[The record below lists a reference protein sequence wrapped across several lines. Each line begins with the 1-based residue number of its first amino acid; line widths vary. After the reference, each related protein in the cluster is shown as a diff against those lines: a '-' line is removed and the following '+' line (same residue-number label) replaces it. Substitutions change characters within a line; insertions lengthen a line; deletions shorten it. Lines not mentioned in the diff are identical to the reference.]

1 MYSKLI
7 LNDIRCQIFLK
18 TEVRSYGLTRA
29 KKRSCVNKENLDFI
43 PFYRYKWDFLQVCVI
58 FVKNLKN
65 LNYNLGHR
73 LKMHQL

>member
-1 MYSKLI
+1 MDLP
-7 LNDIRCQIFLK
+7 
-18 TEVRSYGLTRA
+18 GL